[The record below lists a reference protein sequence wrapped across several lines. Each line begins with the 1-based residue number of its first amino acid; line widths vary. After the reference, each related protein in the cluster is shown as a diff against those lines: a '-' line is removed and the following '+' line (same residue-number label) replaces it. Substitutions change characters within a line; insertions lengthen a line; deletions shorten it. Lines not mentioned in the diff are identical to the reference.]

1 MSHNIVIK
9 NKQGSDVIYNN
20 VSKVNLLDT
29 NDNEV
34 VFSEQK
40 PAQTKTITPT
50 TSEQVVN
57 SDDGFELTK
66 VIVKEVTSTID
77 ENIKP
82 QNIKAGVSILGVTG
96 NVTGGITDLD
106 YIKYHDDMIQIET
119 GKVPPTD
126 TEYEQIINKGYKILD
141 YIFRGVIA

>member
-1 MSHNIVIK
+1 MVFPEEKKWLDISENPI
-9 NKQGSDVIYNN
+9 
-20 VSKVNLLDT
+20 LDT
-29 NDNEV
+29 NGNEV

-77 ENIKP
+77 KNIKP

-96 NVTGGITDLD
+96 NMTGGITDLD
-106 YIKYHDDMIQIET
+106 YIKYHDNMIQMET

-126 TEYEQIINKGYKILD
+126 TEDEQIIEKGYKILD
-141 YIFRGVIA
+141 YIFRGVLA